1 MFNAFLA
8 VLCPLLLV
16 FGLYHLLT
24 WFNIFRIND
33 RVYWKRVGLTCAIS
47 HFLLATGFFVF
58 AWFDHRGV
66 VYRLSNMDYATFLF
80 QHSVFWEM
88 LAVFDTVAMLGTL
101 AVLSLAGPGIASS
114 QLLIAAI
121 GLTYIVG
128 TAQWYFVGG
137 AIGAILEKIWGGL
150 KTGEDG
156 EEWFQ

>member
-1 MFNAFLA
+1 
-8 VLCPLLLV
+8 
-16 FGLYHLLT
+16 
-24 WFNIFRIND
+24 
-33 RVYWKRVGLTCAIS
+33 
-47 HFLLATGFFVF
+47 
-58 AWFDHRGV
+58 
-66 VYRLSNMDYATFLF
+66 
-80 QHSVFWEM
+80 
-88 LAVFDTVAMLGTL
+88 MLGTL
-101 AVLSLAGPGIASS
+101 AVLSLAGPAIASQ